1 MITTKALFASE
12 ELDDRSL
19 EFLSQALEQN
29 NLPGFDY
36 LEYKKAITALLA
48 INQGDLAAAHQNAF
62 ATASVM
68 GLTKAKLLE
77 TAAYYRNLLEREKA
91 KFDEALET
99 QTQLRVHSK
108 TADIHRLQDQIAR
121 HQAEINRLQ
130 EEIVQYTDRKQAAET
145 SLQQEQEKLHK
156 THSNFEKTHAA
167 LLLQL
172 DRDIEQIHQYL
183 PNQQ

>member
-1 MITTKALFASE
+1 
-12 ELDDRSL
+12 
-19 EFLSQALEQN
+19 
-29 NLPGFDY
+29 
-36 LEYKKAITALLA
+36 
-48 INQGDLAAAHQNAF
+48 
-62 ATASVM
+62 M

-99 QTQLRVHSK
+99 QTQQRVHSK
-108 TADIHRLQDQIAR
+108 TADINRLQDQIAR

-156 THSNFEKTHAA
+156 THGNFEKPMPPFCANSTATSNKSTNTFPINNDEAPQTTTRKQSKRPKKNGSA
-167 LLLQL
+167 L
-172 DRDIEQIHQYL
+172 R
-183 PNQQ
+183 PR